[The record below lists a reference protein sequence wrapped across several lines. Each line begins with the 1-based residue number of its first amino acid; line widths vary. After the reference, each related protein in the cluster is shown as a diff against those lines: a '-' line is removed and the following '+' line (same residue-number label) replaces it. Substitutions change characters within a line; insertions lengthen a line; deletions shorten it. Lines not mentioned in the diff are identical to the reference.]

1 MSTVQYI
8 KKESCESAEV
18 ENCII
23 YNITEPHFL
32 AGNAENGKLYIFQDI
47 FTSQLSQKRSRIK
60 SLTIPYQPT
69 ITGIQSKWQFSI
81 IIKYNNFVK
90 MN

>member
-8 KKESCESAEV
+8 KKELKSRIASFV
-18 ENCII
+18 D
-23 YNITEPHFL
+23 NITEPHFL